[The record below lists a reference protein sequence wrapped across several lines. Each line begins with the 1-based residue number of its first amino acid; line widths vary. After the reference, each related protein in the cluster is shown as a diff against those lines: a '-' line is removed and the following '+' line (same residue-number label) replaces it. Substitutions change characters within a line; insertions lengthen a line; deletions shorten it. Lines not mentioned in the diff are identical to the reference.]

1 MNYFT
6 SDTHFSSQRTL
17 ELSRRPFTD
26 ISKMDKTLI
35 SNWNNKVSDSS
46 FVMHLGDFGNYEI
59 VKQLS
64 GKVILVCGN
73 YEMTDLKNM
82 FNGDKDKFREYLLNL
97 GFYKVHFNPVL
108 YNNKSTLK
116 DVWMCH
122 EPSKHNKDKFNLF
135 GHIHRLCMV
144 KRFGLNVGTD
154 CHNFTPIS
162 EEDVLFFKNGIE
174 NFYDDE
180 VFN

>member
-17 ELSRRPFTD
+17 ELSRRPFID
-26 ISKMDKTLI
+26 ISKMDNTLI
-35 SNWNNKVSDSS
+35 ENWNNKVKNND

-59 VKQLS
+59 IKKLS
-64 GKVILVCGN
+64 GKVILICGN

-82 FNGDKDKFREYLLNL
+82 FDNDKDKFKEYLLGL
-97 GFYKVHFNPVL
+97 GFYQVHFDPIIF
-108 YNNKSTLK
+108 NNKTTLK
-116 DVWMCH
+116 DIYMCH
-122 EPSKHNKDKFNLF
+122 EPSKHNPNKFNLF

-154 CHNFTPIS
+154 CHGFSPIG
-162 EEDVLFFKNGIE
+162 EEDILFYKNGIE